1 MKKIITLLI
10 SIVITSMHVH
20 GQLNKS
26 FVDLNSTRMKS
37 SIDVDFGTVAD
48 FIIFTGAGAVAN
60 TGISTVTGN
69 VGTHAGTIAGFGAP
83 SVLNGVEEIGNTV
96 TLQASLDLAAAC
108 IELQNI
114 PATITDHSGV
124 FGSVAGETIFPGVY
138 SIAAAV
144 SITGTLTLDAQ
155 GDPDA
160 IFLFKITGALNSVA
174 GATVLLANGAS
185 SDNVFW
191 IATGA
196 VGLGANTSMI
206 GTAIAYPGAVS
217 LGAGG
222 SMDGRLYTTVG
233 AIATDSF
240 EATIPVAVIADTT
253 IPVISLVGDPTISLE
268 LGTSYTD
275 AGATASDNIDGDIT
289 GNITTNNPV
298 DINTA
303 GVYTIT
309 YNVSDDA
316 GNAATQVT
324 RDVTVIADTT
334 KPIITLVGNSAISL
348 ELGTGYTDAGATASD
363 NIDGDITENI
373 TTNNPVDINTAGVYT
388 ITYNVSDDAGN
399 AATQVTRDVTV
410 ADTTNP
416 IITLVGNSAISLE
429 LGTGYTDAGATASD
443 NIDGDITGNITT
455 NNPVDINTAGVYT
468 ITYNVSDVA
477 GNPATQVA
485 RDVTITALPAYNFL
499 GAYTANG
506 TPLYLESPSDV
517 VSTEAQEIISNSLPD
532 GYPVPDYNP
541 QYTTSGYDTDIKI
554 ESSTDIWVTFVKE
567 DASTA
572 NVLGFYTYD
581 IYSPVPITKPTKDDI
596 TIIFP
601 NISDVESGGG
611 LVVGDKVNIGTF
623 DANIGIGWVLL
634 NDAWSSTDGG
644 SVGDTLLDLYSH
656 TNFNPES
663 EESLRTHNVLL
674 NDVTNERI
682 VLGFEDS
689 RRDNV
694 NNSQDFNDA
703 VFYITASTYASL
715 NTTNF
720 VDITQAYDV
729 TSGNDGGLES
739 NGDLANLIAKRNF
752 KRKKEGNL
760 LNKKEAQLIFNKNKS
775 KAKTS
780 TNTLIDY
787 LPETGMYGTETA
799 NVSSPTDLLGVT
811 NAKEILAV
819 DYYQGEKRI
828 SAVLAT
834 KTEGAIYD
842 HSKIICDRLNNSS
855 LEDIRTVETRGH
867 QIISSKIKR
876 VTGEIEYALGF
887 SIKIGSAE
895 NELFSFWNIDQY
907 PTGNYQNFQ
916 IWGSS
921 FSQVFSIANF
931 IIDKHSN
938 DHGLI
943 STKVANVLP
952 DVFVKSGS
960 YANGV
965 LELFLVNKTNET
977 SIIFDGNIA
986 ETEVSEHYNIT
997 RNLSLTGN
1005 YNETLYIDTG
1015 VLFDIGFSLQTDNTA
1030 QKDALYLADGPWGLD
1045 YLEEYA
1051 TVEEFTIEVGE
1062 RSYLEDVYEVDRNA
1076 SASGQVKGNINLF
1089 RHLLPGDQTLDV
1101 TNYSFMNFSLRN
1113 NQPVEIVIMQ
1123 EDNGPWDNRLRYTV
1137 AANSDEKDY
1146 NIAFNNFKDAE
1157 GVVVE
1162 ITNIK
1167 TIVFSVIGD
1176 YVNSIPFSITVNDVS
1191 FSSQSSLSTNNTAAV
1206 KENKL
1211 INYPNPFTNST
1222 TIKLA
1227 TNSEFIQIKVFDI
1240 LGRLVDNKKLNTA
1253 NSENEAQYNAPNL
1266 KSGIYKYLL
1275 KDDNNNSHS
1284 GTFIVN

>member
-1 MKKIITLLI
+1 MKKILLFLI
-10 SIVITSMHVH
+10 ATVLGSINVL
-20 GQLNKS
+20 GQARHSVGNT
-26 FVDLNSTRMKS
+26 NSKKIQS
-37 SIDVDFGTVAD
+37 SIGVDFGTVAD
-48 FIIFTGAGAVAN
+48 FIIFTGIGAVAN
-60 TGISTVTGN
+60 TGVSTVTGN
-69 VGTHAGTIAGFGAP
+69 VGSNAGAIAGFGLP
-83 SVLNGVEEIGNTV
+83 SVLNGVIENANAV

-108 IELQNI
+108 VELQNI
-114 PATITDHSGV
+114 PTTITDHGGI

-138 SIAAAV
+138 NIGTAV
-144 SITGTLTLDAQ
+144 AITGTLTLDAQ

-191 IATGA
+191 IAVGA
-196 VGLGANTSMI
+196 VGLGAGTTMI
-206 GTAIAYPGAVS
+206 GTAIGYPGAVS

-222 SMDGRLYTTVG
+222 SMDGRLYATVG
-233 AIATDSF
+233 AIATNSF
-240 EATIPVAVIADTT
+240 EATIPVAIIADTT
-253 IPVISLVGDPTISLE
+253 IPVITLAGDATVSLE
-268 LGTSYTD
+268 LGTIYTD

-289 GNITTNNPV
+289 GNITTVNPV

-303 GVYTIT
+303 GIYTLT
-309 YNVSDDA
+309 YNVSDAA
-316 GNAATQVT
+316 GNAAAQVT
-324 RDVTVIADTT
+324 RV
-334 KPIITLVGNSAISL
+334 
-348 ELGTGYTDAGATASD
+348 
-363 NIDGDITENI
+363 
-373 TTNNPVDINTAGVYT
+373 
-388 ITYNVSDDAGN
+388 
-399 AATQVTRDVTV
+399 
-410 ADTTNP
+410 
-416 IITLVGNSAISLE
+416 
-429 LGTGYTDAGATASD
+429 
-443 NIDGDITGNITT
+443 
-455 NNPVDINTAGVYT
+455 
-468 ITYNVSDVA
+468 
-477 GNPATQVA
+477 
-485 RDVTITALPAYNFL
+485 VTITPLPDYNYL

-506 TPLYLESPSDV
+506 TPLYLESPGDV
-517 VSTEAQEIISNSLPD
+517 LSTEAQETISNSLPD
-532 GYPVPDYNP
+532 GYPVSDYNP
-541 QYTTSGYDTDIKI
+541 QYISSGYDTDIQI
-554 ESSTDIWVTFVKE
+554 DASTDVWVTFVSE
-567 DASTA
+567 GVATL

-581 IYSPVPITKPTKDDI
+581 VNNPLATAPAKDDI

-601 NISDVESGGG
+601 NISNLESGGG
-611 LVVGDKVNIGTF
+611 LVIGDKVNIGTF
-623 DANIGIGWVLL
+623 EAGIGIGWVLL
-634 NDAWSSTDGG
+634 NDAWSSSEGN
-644 SVGDTLLDLYSH
+644 VGDAALNLYSDI
-656 TNFNPES
+656 NFNPETD
-663 EESLRTHNVLL
+663 ETLRTHNVLL

-689 RRDNV
+689 RRDDV
-694 NNSQDFNDA
+694 DNSQDFNDA
-703 VFYITASTYASL
+703 VFYITASAYESL
-715 NTTNF
+715 STNNF
-720 VDITQAYDV
+720 ADITQAYDV
-729 TSGNDGGLES
+729 SSGNDGGLES

-752 KRKKEGNL
+752 NRKKEGNL
-760 LNKKEAQLIFNKNKS
+760 LNKKEAQLKFNKKQF
-775 KAKTS
+775 KAKIN
-780 TNTLIDY
+780 TNSLIDY
-787 LPETGMYGTETA
+787 LPETGMYKTETA
-799 NVSSPTDLLGVT
+799 SVSSPTDLLGVT
-811 NAKEILAV
+811 NAKEIFSV
-819 DYYQGEKRI
+819 DYYQGERRI
-828 SAVLAT
+828 SAILAT
-834 KTEGAIYD
+834 TTEGEIYD

-876 VTGEIEYALGF
+876 ATGEIEYTLSF
-887 SIKIGSAE
+887 SIKMGTTE
-895 NELFSFWNIDQY
+895 NELLSFWNIDQY

-916 IWGSS
+916 IWGSA

-931 IIDKHSN
+931 IIDKHTN
-938 DHGLI
+938 DNGLI
-943 STKVANVLP
+943 STKVAEVLP

-965 LELFLVNKTNET
+965 LELFLINKTNET
-977 SIIFDGNIA
+977 SIIFDGNIS

-997 RNLSLTGN
+997 RNFSLTGN

-1101 TNYSFMNFSLRN
+1101 TDYSLMNFSVQS
-1113 NQPVEIVIMQ
+1113 NQSIEIVVMQ
-1123 EDNGPWDNRLRYTV
+1123 EDNRIWENRLRYTIP
-1137 AANSDEKDY
+1137 ANSDEKAY
-1146 NIAFNNFKDAE
+1146 NIAFTDFKDAE
-1157 GVVVE
+1157 GVLVE

-1176 YVNSIPFSITVNDVS
+1176 YVNYIPFNITVNDVS
-1191 FSSQSSLSTNNTAAV
+1191 FSSQSTLSLNNIVEV

-1222 TIKLA
+1222 TIRLA

-1240 LGRLVDNKKLNTA
+1240 LGRLVDHKKLNTA
-1253 NSENEAQYNAPNL
+1253 NSEDEAQYNAPNL